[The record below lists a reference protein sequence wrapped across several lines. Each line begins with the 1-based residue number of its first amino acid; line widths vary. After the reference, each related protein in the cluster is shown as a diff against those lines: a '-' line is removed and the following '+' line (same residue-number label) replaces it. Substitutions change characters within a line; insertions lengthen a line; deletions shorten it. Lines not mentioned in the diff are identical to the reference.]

1 MFFHDR
7 ARGEAEYEIMKKTF
21 YNVGYNMVWLLTYF
35 QIFFKIESS
44 SFSEK
49 LDSNF
54 TQFTFNDLRTCIK
67 TSAWFVDIGKITKS
81 HFPAYKMFILHS
93 NAFILQ
99 ENMGQ

>member
-7 ARGEAEYEIMKKTF
+7 TRGEAECEIMKKTF

-35 QIFFKIESS
+35 QIFFKTESS

-54 TQFTFNDLRTCIK
+54 T
-67 TSAWFVDIGKITKS
+67 
-81 HFPAYKMFILHS
+81 
-93 NAFILQ
+93 
-99 ENMGQ
+99 